1 MQTIRFETWKKDLS
15 FMIDDAVNTYVLQ
28 SLKPSTYFIY
38 NSIEKL
44 TILKIKTTGSISETN
59 LGEF

>member
-1 MQTIRFETWKKDLS
+1 
-15 FMIDDAVNTYVLQ
+15 MIDDAVNTYVLQ